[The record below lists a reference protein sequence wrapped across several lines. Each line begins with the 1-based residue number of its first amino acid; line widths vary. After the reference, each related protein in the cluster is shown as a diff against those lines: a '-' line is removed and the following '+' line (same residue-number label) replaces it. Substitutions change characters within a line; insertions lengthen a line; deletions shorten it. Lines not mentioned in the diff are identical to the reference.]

1 MRMEISDRALDNY
14 YARDYYGPGTDYFDP
29 PYPDWETEDD
39 IDAVIDEEWEE
50 DTMSRYIVKLF
61 SKGGEF
67 RFKFNDYDVASTFV
81 KAAME
86 NHASVEG
93 RTLIAEI
100 EKTFEEDF

>member
-1 MRMEISDRALDNY
+1 
-14 YARDYYGPGTDYFDP
+14 
-29 PYPDWETEDD
+29 
-39 IDAVIDEEWEE
+39 
-50 DTMSRYIVKLF
+50 MSRYIVKLF

-67 RFKFNDYDVASTFV
+67 RFKFNDYFTASAFI

-100 EKTFEEDF
+100 EKTFEEDI